1 MLIDS
6 TTHTQRMAFL
16 LSSYPPSGGGNWDW
30 NDSSRLVCLRA
41 DGPLDVSNARRAVPP
56 THAGGT
62 QTERWFVSGLSWL
75 ALLG

>member
-30 NDSSRLVCLRA
+30 NDSNRLVCLRA

-56 THAGGT
+56 THT
-62 QTERWFVSGLSWL
+62 QEGRRQNVGLC
-75 ALLG
+75 